1 MSDHWTTA
9 QANSFDA
16 SSSSGATESNGQ
28 AYNPLAGVEAL
39 AGLLSSIDIA
49 ALASTSFTTGKR
61 ALDGLIT
68 TVENFAS
75 TIDNLNRTTT
85 RINNLLDEV
94 EEPLRRLMPQIAAGM
109 NSMATLGDAVSAL
122 GDLSK
127 RLGPLTQLAENA
139 GGLFR
144 LRSNGS
150 SQTPPA

>member
-1 MSDHWTTA
+1 MSDDSATA
-9 QANSFDA
+9 QPSGFDD
-16 SSSSGATESNGQ
+16 ATSTGSTQSNGQ
-28 AYNPLAGVEAL
+28 PYNPFAAIETLAA
-39 AGLLSSIDIA
+39 LLSSVDIA
-49 ALASTSFTTGKR
+49 AFASTSLTTGKR

-68 TVENFAS
+68 TAENFAS

-85 RINNLLDEV
+85 RINDLLDEV

-109 NSMATLGDAVSAL
+109 NSIATLGDAVSAL

-150 SQTPPA
+150 PQTPPT

>member
-1 MSDHWTTA
+1 MSDHSDETRADDT
-9 QANSFDA
+9 QQA
-16 SSSSGATESNGQ
+16 SSGSGSPNGQ
-28 AYNPLAGVEAL
+28 LYNPLAALESL

-49 ALASTSFTTGKR
+49 SLASTSLTTSKR
-61 ALDGLIT
+61 ALDGLIAT
-68 TVENFAS
+68 AENFAS

-85 RINNLLDEV
+85 RINTLLDEV

-139 GGLFR
+139 GGLFG
-144 LRSNGS
+144 LRSSGKSQNS
-150 SQTPPA
+150 SS